1 MINVKQIPEFNKALP
16 LIETIEDAGYEAYF
30 VGGGVRDTLLNLSI
44 SDVDIA
50 SSATPDEIQRIFPI
64 TFDVGIKHGT
74 VMVLNDKETYEIT
87 TFRTESKYE
96 KFRRPEK
103 VDYVRS
109 LQEDLKRRDFT
120 INAIALSRTGVIKDP
135 FDGQEDIKARLIR
148 AVGNPVER
156 FREDAL
162 RMMRAARFVSQLG
175 FEIEAETKEAVVDYH
190 PLLSK
195 IAIERVREEFVKLL
209 MGRNRK
215 GGLKFFVE
223 TRLFH
228 MCPGFQ
234 NKHEELID
242 LALFP
247 MQFKTSLSAWTT
259 LLYFFSVPQ
268 ENVDS
273 FLRGWKL
280 SNNEIS
286 NIQKA
291 YRALI
296 IRFDKFWD
304 YPLLFETGIEIAT
317 EIEELITGF
326 GLTNDSNRL
335 LALDKTMP
343 IHRIQDMAING
354 KEVMALLDTHR
365 GGPYLGEILAD
376 VKQRILTE
384 RLENNKAVISEFIDK
399 RRLIYLDEVMMKS
412 YTVTEEETAEHVGS
426 GDLAVLSSPS
436 LIAYMENCCKEMMK
450 DLLNEGETSV
460 GTFVT
465 MKHSAPSKVGAVIV
479 IEARIKE
486 LSGSKYSFSIVA
498 KDSDEII
505 AQGEHTRV
513 IVKSERFMK
522 NVTK

>member
-175 FEIEAETKEAVVDYH
+175 FEIEPETKEAVVDYH

-215 GGLKFFVE
+215 GGLKFF
-223 TRLFH
+223 
-228 MCPGFQ
+228 C
-234 NKHEELID
+234 
-242 LALFP
+242 
-247 MQFKTSLSAWTT
+247 
-259 LLYFFSVPQ
+259 
-268 ENVDS
+268 
-273 FLRGWKL
+273 
-280 SNNEIS
+280 
-286 NIQKA
+286 
-291 YRALI
+291 
-296 IRFDKFWD
+296 
-304 YPLLFETGIEIAT
+304 
-317 EIEELITGF
+317 
-326 GLTNDSNRL
+326 
-335 LALDKTMP
+335 
-343 IHRIQDMAING
+343 
-354 KEVMALLDTHR
+354 
-365 GGPYLGEILAD
+365 
-376 VKQRILTE
+376 
-384 RLENNKAVISEFIDK
+384 
-399 RRLIYLDEVMMKS
+399 
-412 YTVTEEETAEHVGS
+412 
-426 GDLAVLSSPS
+426 
-436 LIAYMENCCKEMMK
+436 
-450 DLLNEGETSV
+450 
-460 GTFVT
+460 
-465 MKHSAPSKVGAVIV
+465 
-479 IEARIKE
+479 
-486 LSGSKYSFSIVA
+486 
-498 KDSDEII
+498 
-505 AQGEHTRV
+505 
-513 IVKSERFMK
+513 
-522 NVTK
+522 